1 MVSVRFGDVVL
12 INFIAYGDN
21 VQGGTRPGVVIQ
33 NNDGN
38 TFSPT
43 TLVIP
48 LTTIKKKTN
57 LPCHRILKKTRW
69 NGLKE
74 DSMVLGEQ
82 TRVID
87 KKAVK
92 CKLGSLSEDEC
103 RLVLEAYFANV
114 PKI

>member
-1 MVSVRFGDVVL
+1 MVNFGDVVL
-12 INFIAYGDN
+12 IDLVAYGDSI
-21 VQGGTRPGVVIQ
+21 QGGTRPGVVIQ

-38 TFSPT
+38 NFSPT

-48 LTTIKKKTN
+48 LTTHKKKLN
-57 LPCHRILKKTRW
+57 LPCHKILKKTRW

-74 DSMVLGEQ
+74 DSMLLGEQ

-87 KKAVK
+87 QKSIK

-103 RLVLEAYFANV
+103 KIALEAYFANV
-114 PKI
+114 PKFI